1 MTNGLLLWVDDEIE
15 QLRAHILFLEK
26 KGYEVVTVSNGTDAI
41 DLCKERNFDLVL
53 LDEHMPGLS
62 GLETLQKLKELQ
74 SSLSIVM
81 VTKSEEE
88 NIMNQA
94 IGQKIADYLI
104 KPVNPNQ
111 ILLTLKKNIHR
122 RAIETEVTQ
131 SQYQQNFQQI
141 AMQILDCKTWQ
152 DWVDVYKRLVHWEL
166 ELSATDSSMTEMLQM
181 QKEDANNGFAKF
193 IRKNYLEWLG
203 VSSKRLENTSRA
215 DNNSPLLS
223 PDIFKTKV
231 FPLLNGGEKVFLVLL
246 DNFRYD
252 QWRMLAKELSEQF
265 DIDESLYCSILPTAT
280 QYARNAIFSG
290 LMPNKIAE
298 MFPNLWVDEDE
309 EEGKNLNEAPLIQTQ
324 LERYR
329 RKNTFSYHKIN
340 SQDEADKLLQQLNS
354 LEKNDLNVVV
364 FNFIDMLSHAR
375 TESKMVRELANNESA
390 YRSITLSWFRHS
402 VISEF
407 FRQLAQT
414 DYKVIVTTDHG
425 SIRCTQPVK
434 IIGDRNTNTNLRYK
448 LGKNLAYDDKNL
460 FVIKEPQKAML
471 PSPNLS
477 TSYVFATGDA
487 FFAYPNN
494 YNYYVFYYRDTFQ
507 HGGISMEEMIIPLI
521 TLTGNDKDMEIKIND
536 LNSIR
541 ETAREFIDHMDGRKV
556 FAFYGKMG
564 AGKTTFIKA
573 ICEELG
579 VEDVITSPTFAII
592 NEYSGKDDTIYHFDF
607 YRIKKLE
614 EVYDMGYED
623 YFYSGALCFIE
634 WPELI
639 EEVLPEDAV
648 KVQIIEKEDGTRAV
662 LF

>member
-1 MTNGLLLWVDDEIE
+1 MSNGLLLWVDDEIE

-41 DLCKERNFDLVL
+41 DLCKQRNFDLVL
-53 LDEHMPGLS
+53 LDEQMPGLS

-74 SSLSIVM
+74 PSLTAVM

-88 NIMNQA
+88 NIMEQA

-141 AMQILDCKTWQ
+141 AMQILDCQTWQ
-152 DWVDVYKRLVHWEL
+152 DWTNIYKRLVHWEL
-166 ELSATDSSMTEMLQM
+166 ELSATDSSMTEMLNM
-181 QKEDANNGFAKF
+181 QKEEANNGFAKF
-193 IRKNYLEWLG
+193 VKKNYLNWITNKEG
-203 VSSKRLENTSRA
+203 APKT
-215 DNNSPLLS
+215 S
-223 PDIFKTKV
+223 PDIFKTNV
-231 FPLLNGGEKVFLVLL
+231 FPLLNEGQKVFLVVL

-252 QWRMLAKELSEQF
+252 QWRVLEPELSKQF
-265 DIDESLYCSILPTAT
+265 DVEEELYYSILPTAT

-298 MFPNLWVDEDE
+298 MFPDLWVDEDE
-309 EEGKNLNEAPLIQTQ
+309 EEGKNINEEPLIQTQ
-324 LERYR
+324 FERYR

-340 SQDEADKLLQQLNS
+340 TQADADKLLQQLNT
-354 LEKNDLNVVV
+354 LGKNDLNVVV

-390 YRSITLSWFRHS
+390 YRSITLSWFRHT
-402 VISEF
+402 VISDF

-414 DYKVIVTTDHG
+414 GCKVIVTTDHG

-434 IIGDRNTNTNLRYK
+434 IVGDRNTNTNLRYK
-448 LGKNLAYDDKNL
+448 LGKNLGYDDKSL

-477 TSYVFATGDA
+477 TSYVFATGDS

-494 YNYYVFYYRDTFQ
+494 YNYYVSYYRDTFQ

-521 TLTGNDKDMEIKIND
+521 TLTG
-536 LNSIR
+536 
-541 ETAREFIDHMDGRKV
+541 
-556 FAFYGKMG
+556 
-564 AGKTTFIKA
+564 
-573 ICEELG
+573 
-579 VEDVITSPTFAII
+579 
-592 NEYSGKDDTIYHFDF
+592 
-607 YRIKKLE
+607 KK
-614 EVYDMGYED
+614 
-623 YFYSGALCFIE
+623 
-634 WPELI
+634 
-639 EEVLPEDAV
+639 
-648 KVQIIEKEDGTRAV
+648 R
-662 LF
+662 